1 MISISYGFCGVSSSF
16 MKNTLDPIFL
26 QAAAQG
32 QSVFVSSGD
41 QGAAG
46 IGLNASGTACVVN
59 STPIG

>member
-1 MISISYGFCGVSSSF
+1 M
-16 MKNTLDPIFL
+16 LDSLFS

-46 IGLNASGTACVVN
+46 LMLNPSGDRMH
-59 STPIG
+59 GHK